1 MSRIPRS
8 LGNVLSAAPAV
19 RCRCYAWVGRLIRQ
33 KAKRGELHE
42 GENCH
47 GHLGRSSA
55 CRHWSSI
62 SAICASGLGD
72 GPSQGSDLRLP
83 GDLTDRH
90 RKFDV
95 PFLHIDG
102 RQLTRIRMGGY
113 VPIAVSPGQ
122 HKLTT
127 TESLFG
133 SDTGKIRGQAIV
145 TVPAGATVYLRYSE
159 TFKTFEPVALPKGV
173 YVNSTGNYRFEP
185 VAASEAKSEMSG
197 MTRLGR

>member
-1 MSRIPRS
+1 MRVKTATGIFVA
-8 LGNVLSAAPAV
+8 LLLVGIGAALAQSAP
-19 RCRCYAWVGRLIRQ
+19 Q
-33 KAKRGELHE
+33 
-42 GENCH
+42 
-47 GHLGRSSA
+47 
-55 CRHWSSI
+55 
-62 SAICASGLGD
+62 ASE
-72 GPSQGSDLRLP
+72 
-83 GDLTDRH
+83 TDRAKALIYVY
-90 RKFDV
+90 RETSLIGIANFDV

-113 VPIAVSPGQ
+113 VPITVSPGQ

-159 TFKTFEPVALPKGV
+159 TFKTFVPVALPKGV

-185 VAASEAKSEMSG
+185 VAPSEAKSEMSG
-197 MTRLGR
+197 MARLGR